1 MSKLHNIILRPL
13 LTEKSTTQMEIGN
26 KISFK
31 VAREATKYQIRAAVE
46 ELFGVK
52 VANVNTMVV
61 PGKPKRFGRQ
71 FNRTT
76 GYKKAI
82 VTLAEGEVLDFFA
95 LEDEGGDGLIEGEDF
110 GLEAFEDMD

>member
-1 MSKLHNIILRPL
+1 MSRLHEIIIRPI
-13 LTEKSTTQMEIGN
+13 LTEKSTRLDVLN
-26 KISFK
+26 K
-31 VAREATKYQIRAAVE
+31 VAFRVAKDATKIEVRRAVE

-52 VANVNTMVV
+52 VTSVNTSRM

-71 FNRTT
+71 MAHRA

-95 LEDEGGDGLIEGEDF
+95 MDDIEDDVEAEDA
-110 GLEAFEDMD
+110 E